1 MADRIR
7 IRRILTR
14 FTLGMTLG
22 MALAIALGWSAPIQA
37 TSSTG
42 EGGIQAQRLHE
53 APHNLLGR
61 KIAIG
66 QVEIGRPGQFGI
78 DKGVPPDDEH
88 APEPAGVFLRD
99 RPAVSGSHVDAHAH
113 GVASVMVSN
122 HKRRRGVAPEARLY
136 SSATSPD
143 RGGNRQGQH
152 CLATQHVAEQNSNDV
167 RAVNFSFGEPLWLD
181 PRSDAVLDGKALLT
195 LCIDWSASHHNTLYV
210 IAGNQGQGGIPIPT
224 DNYNGIN
231 VGSSQAHSGI
241 YDQVDVSSLGN
252 VFDGVFDRYVG
263 LETNID
269 GRLLV
274 SLLAPGRDVDLLSQ
288 DGEVFPSTGTS
299 FASPHVVGT
308 VALLQEYG
316 DRQLQ
321 DNAPH
326 WSLDAR
332 QHQVMKAVILNAA
345 DKIQDVGDGR
355 LQGMTRT
362 VGDKQGGN
370 WLTSDAYRN
379 PRVPV
384 HRDMGTG
391 HLNAYRAY
399 EQFRP
404 GQWKASEPVPA
415 IGWDFDRISVNP
427 GQTSRPNTV
436 QDYIIDSPLMANSYV
451 SATLTWDRQV
461 DLDDGNGDGRYDIN
475 EGFRDRGLNDLNL
488 YLMAADSDDINEAI
502 AASTSDVDSLE
513 HLFAAVPRQG
523 RYKLRVVYDRQV
535 NEPNQD
541 YAIAWWTVPDA

>member
-1 MADRIR
+1 MAERIR
-7 IRRILTR
+7 IRRILTQV
-14 FTLGMTLG
+14 TLGI
-22 MALAIALGWSAPIQA
+22 ALAIALGWFAPIQA
-37 TSSTG
+37 ISSTG

-53 APHNLLGR
+53 APYNLLGR
-61 KIAIG
+61 KIGIG

-78 DKGVPPDDEH
+78 DKGVPPDEDR
-88 APEPAGVFLRD
+88 APDLAGVFLRD
-99 RPAVSGSHVDAHAH
+99 RPAVPGSNVDAHAH
-113 GVASVMVSN
+113 GVASVMVSH

-136 SSATSPD
+136 SSASSPD

-152 CLATQHVAEQNSNDV
+152 CLATQQVAEQNSNDV

-181 PRSDAVLDGKALLT
+181 PRSDAVLDGNALLT
-195 LCIDWSASHHNTLYV
+195 LCIDWSAGHHNTLYV

-263 LETNID
+263 LETNIN

-274 SLLAPGRDVDLLSQ
+274 SVLAPGRDVGLLSQ
-288 DGEVFPSTGTS
+288 TGEVFPSTGTS

-326 WSLDAR
+326 WSLDSR

-345 DKIQDVGDGR
+345 DKVRDVGDGR

-362 VGDKQGGN
+362 IGDKRGGN
-370 WLTSDAYRN
+370 WLTSEAYRN
-379 PRVPV
+379 PQVPV

-399 EQFRP
+399 EQFSP
-404 GQWKASEPVPA
+404 GQWHASEPVPA
-415 IGWDFDRISVNP
+415 IGWDFARIGANP
-427 GQTSRPNTV
+427 GQTTAQPTIE
-436 QDYIIDSPLMANSYV
+436 DYIIDSPLMANSYV

-461 DLDDGNGDGRYDIN
+461 DLNDQNGDGRYDIN

-488 YLMAADSDDINEAI
+488 YLMAADSDDINQAI

-523 RYKLRVVYDRQV
+523 RYKLRVVYNRQV